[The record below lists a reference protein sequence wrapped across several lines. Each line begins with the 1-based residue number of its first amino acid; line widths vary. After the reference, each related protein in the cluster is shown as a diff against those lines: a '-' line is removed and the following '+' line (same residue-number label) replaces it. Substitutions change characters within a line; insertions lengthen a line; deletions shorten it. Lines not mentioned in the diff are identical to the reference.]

1 MDKHTKD
8 ADHQHKEGEGYKDSL
23 GQENPAQDLQK
34 KTITEVG
41 EINKKAA
48 ADAEKA
54 EKSEKH

>member
-1 MDKHTKD
+1 MSEHT
-8 ADHQHKEGEGYKDSL
+8 HKGTKEAEGYKDSL

-34 KTITEVG
+34 KTIVEVG
-41 EINKKAA
+41 ELNKKAA